1 MRVITIVNAKG
12 GCGKS
17 TIAMNFA
24 AALARE
30 GNRVLL
36 ADLDP
41 QAQLTARLQAGDGVQ
56 WQGTVIAA
64 LNGAQTLEDIIQPTP
79 IDNLSFLPT
88 AEGLEHLGYKLEHR
102 RGYEAD
108 FARLLALLENP
119 AFDYVVTDSPN
130 QVSPIMRMAVYA
142 ADALV
147 VPFDGLEAVQR
158 YPNFYKLL
166 NEVRPRQDYEILHI
180 LNDIST
186 ESLRKLIVK
195 RLSDDG
201 ISVDKPEI
209 RHCGWLAR
217 HSEHISSVFEYRPSS
232 KGAKDMMALKK
243 QVLLRLR
250 RLAA

>member
-1 MRVITIVNAKG
+1 MRVITVVNAKG

-30 GNRVLL
+30 GERVLL

-64 LNGAQTLEDIIQPTP
+64 LNGTQPLHEIIRTTP
-79 IDNLSFLPT
+79 IENLWFLPT
-88 AEGLEHLGYKLEHR
+88 AEGLEHLGYKLERQH
-102 RGYEAD
+102 GYEAG
-108 FARLLALLENP
+108 FARLLTELEGET
-119 AFDYVVTDSPN
+119 FDFVIVDSPN
-130 QVSPIMRMAVYA
+130 QVSPIMRMAVYP
-142 ADALV
+142 ADILL

-166 NEVRPRQDYEILHI
+166 NEVRTRPDYQILHL
-180 LNDIST
+180 LNDINS
-186 ESLRKLIVK
+186 ESLRKLIK
-195 RLSDDG
+195 TRLAQEG
-201 ISVDKPEI
+201 ITVDKPEI

-217 HSEHISSVFEYRPSS
+217 HSDHLSSVFDYRPSS
-232 KGAKDMMALKK
+232 KGAKDMLALKK
-243 QVLLRLR
+243 QVLSRLR